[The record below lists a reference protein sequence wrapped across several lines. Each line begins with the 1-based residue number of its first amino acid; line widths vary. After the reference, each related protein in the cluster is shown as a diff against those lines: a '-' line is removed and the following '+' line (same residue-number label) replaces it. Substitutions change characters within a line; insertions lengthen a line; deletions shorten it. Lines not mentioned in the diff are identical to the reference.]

1 MSKRSL
7 SVLFV
12 GETNIVYMTEHKG
25 LDSFDLTRYT
35 EFATPVRRLFEAQGH
50 RFTHVACHIVHE
62 QFPTDLDE
70 LRKHDVVILS
80 DIGSNTML
88 LHPDYLNRT
97 VNSLELIKR
106 FVAEGGGF
114 IMIGGYLSFTGFQAK
129 ARYKDTA
136 VEEILPVTM
145 QAHDDRVEIPEGI
158 DLVLE
163 RSVAHPIVDGL
174 PRKWPHIFGYNRVAP
189 KEGATVLIR
198 SPRGDPIIAA
208 GTHGKG
214 RTVAYTTDCAQD
226 WASPELLGW
235 EKYGQ
240 LWDQILGW
248 TAGGAPARS
257 SASGA

>member
-50 RFTHVACHIVHE
+50 RFTHVACHVVHE
-62 QFPTDLDE
+62 QFPSDLE
-70 LRKHDVVILS
+70 TLRKHDVVILS

-88 LHPDYLNRT
+88 LHPDYLSRT

-136 VEEILPVTM
+136 IEEILPVTL
-145 QAHDDRVEIPEGI
+145 QPYDDRVEIPEGI
-158 DLVLE
+158 DLRLDP
-163 RSVAHPIVDGL
+163 SVRHPIVDGL
-174 PRKWPHIFGYNRVAP
+174 PPEWPHIFGYNRLTP
-189 KEGATVLIR
+189 KEGATVLMK
-198 SPRGDPIIAA
+198 SERGDPILAV
-208 GTHGKG
+208 GGFGKG
-214 RTVAYTTDCAQD
+214 RTIAYATDCAQD
-226 WASPELLGW
+226 WASPQLLGW
-235 EKYGQ
+235 DHYGS
-240 LWDQILGW
+240 LWDRLLTW
-248 TAGGAPARS
+248 CAR
-257 SASGA
+257 GI